1 MFIVHRNMIID
12 INRRFQTVV
21 LSVSEARHYE
31 CVRYTINN
39 AISQYTVSRQGRGHT
54 RNINLARIAHV
65 QITATC

>member
-1 MFIVHRNMIID
+1 MFIVHRIMIID
-12 INRRFQTVV
+12 INRRFQTV